1 MRKYRNRIL
10 TGTAIAFVIYVGLL
24 LFVNTDDLLS
34 HLVVYPWGL
43 LVPVILLKFA
53 AWVFRF
59 LEWQYYLGVI
69 DAADKISRFDSV
81 VLYLSGYTMAVSPGK
96 IAEVLK
102 SVILKVKTGIP
113 VARSAPVVIAE
124 RVVDGV
130 AVVIVA
136 FLTAVMAG
144 NAINL
149 GGYGV
154 LLALSGVLLAVG
166 LTAVQIRPLAYFFLG
181 IVARMPLLKR
191 LHQPLVAFYESSREV
206 LKLRHVLPT
215 SALGAAAHLADAFGF
230 TLLLGGFGLEVTWT
244 LYLQATFI
252 VGIAAAIGALS
263 GIPNGAGITEV
274 GTKEMLMIIVAPL
287 NPAMTASVAVA
298 AALMEGFFHKWF
310 RVFFGMMVAVIFRRR
325 LFTPGVEETIAEMEA
340 EHARQH
346 PYSAESSAA

>member
-10 TGTAIAFVIYVGLL
+10 TGIAIAFVIYVVLL
-24 LFVNTDDLLS
+24 LFINTDDLLS
-34 HLVVYPWGL
+34 QLAAYPWEL
-43 LVPVILLKFA
+43 LIPVILLKFL

-69 DAADKISRFDSV
+69 DARDKISLFDSA

-102 SVILKVKTGIP
+102 AVILKVKTGIP

-130 AVVIVA
+130 AVVVVA
-136 FLTAVMAG
+136 FITALVAG
-144 NAINL
+144 QAIDL

-154 LLALSGVLLAVG
+154 LLALSGVLLAIG
-166 LTAVQIRPLAYFFLG
+166 LAAVQIRPLAYFFLD
-181 IVARMPLLKR
+181 IVARMPFVKR
-191 LHQPLVAFYESSREV
+191 LYHPLVAFYESSTEV

-215 SALGAAAHLADAFGF
+215 SALGAAAHLSDAFGF
-230 TLLLGGFGLEVTWT
+230 TIMLSGFGLEITWP
-244 LYLQATFI
+244 LFLQATFI

-274 GTKEMLMIIVAPL
+274 GTKEMLVAIVGPA
-287 NPAMTASVAVA
+287 NPAIIPVAA
-298 AALMEGFFHKWF
+298 TAALMEGFFHKWF
-310 RVFFGMMVAVIFRRR
+310 RVFFGMMVGLIFRHR
-325 LFTPGVEETIAEMEA
+325 LFTPSVEETLVEMETERTQKRA
-340 EHARQH
+340 YA
-346 PYSAESSAA
+346 PESSLV

>member
-10 TGTAIAFVIYVGLL
+10 TGIALAFVIYVVLL
-24 LFVNTDDLLS
+24 LFINTDDLLS
-34 HLVVYPWGL
+34 HLAVYPWEL
-43 LVPVILLKFA
+43 LIPVILLKFL

-59 LEWQYYLGVI
+59 WEWQYYLGVI
-69 DAADKISRFDSV
+69 GAREKISLFDSL

-102 SVILKVKTGIP
+102 AVILKVKTGIP

-136 FLTAVMAG
+136 FVTALLAG
-144 NAINL
+144 QAIDL
-149 GGYGV
+149 GGYGI

-166 LTAVQIRPLAYFFLG
+166 LVAIQVRPLAYFLLG
-181 IVARMPLLKR
+181 IIGRLPLLSR
-191 LHQPLVAFYESSREV
+191 AYRPLLDFYESSTEV

-215 SALGAAAHLADAFGF
+215 SAMGAAAHLADAFGF
-230 TLLLGGFGLEVTWT
+230 TIMLSGFGLEITWT
-244 LYLQATFI
+244 LFLQATFI

-274 GTKEMLMIIVAPL
+274 GTTEMLIAIVGPT
-287 NPAMTASVAVA
+287 NPAIIPAAAT

-310 RVFFGMMVAVIFRRR
+310 RVFFGMMVALIFRKR
-325 LFTPGVEETIAEMEA
+325 LFTSSVEETLAEMETDRA
-340 EHARQH
+340 QQRA
-346 PYSAESSAA
+346 YVAESSTV

>member
-10 TGTAIAFVIYVGLL
+10 TGIGIAFIIYVVLL
-24 LFVNTDDLLS
+24 LFINTDDLLS
-34 HLVVYPWGL
+34 HLAVYPWEL
-43 LVPVILLKFA
+43 LVPVILLKFL

-69 DAADKISRFDSV
+69 DARDKISVFDSV

-102 SVILKVKTGIP
+102 AVILKVKTGIP

-130 AVVIVA
+130 AVVVVA
-136 FLTAVMAG
+136 FVTAVLAG
-144 NAINL
+144 QAIDL

-166 LTAVQIRPLAYFFLG
+166 LVAVQVRSLAYFFLG
-181 IVARMPLLKR
+181 LVDRMPLLKR
-191 LHQPLVAFYESSREV
+191 IHRPLVDFYESSTEV
-206 LKLRHVLPT
+206 LKLRHVIPT
-215 SALGAAAHLADAFGF
+215 SAMGAAAHLADAFGF
-230 TLLLGGFGLEVTWT
+230 TIMLSGFGLEVTWI
-244 LYLQATFI
+244 LFLQATFI

-274 GTKEMLMIIVAPL
+274 GTTEMLIAIVGPT
-287 NPAMTASVAVA
+287 NPAIIPVAA
-298 AALMEGFFHKWF
+298 TAALMEGFFHKWF
-310 RVFFGMMVAVIFRRR
+310 RVFFGMVVAVIFRRR
-325 LFTPGVEETIAEMEA
+325 LFTASVEATLVEMEA
-340 EHARQH
+340 ERTQQRGYA
-346 PYSAESSAA
+346 AESSTI